1 MHMHLGKAGLRTLH
15 EIGPELKRAISGNLE
30 TDFNF
35 EDPEPQHRRTH
46 SLFNNIVNR
55 IAGTRS
61 PSDHGDRGLWQI
73 APPAAVAKPTAES
86 RPFSPSNSLSAVEAS
101 PMLTSAPRP
110 TPGPM
115 QPANGGTRRSASP
128 PFHAFLANH

>member
-1 MHMHLGKAGLRTLH
+1 MQSKRLNILFRFKAGLRTLH

-55 IAGTRS
+55 IAGARS

-73 APPAAVAKPTAES
+73 ALPAAAVKPGE
-86 RPFSPSNSLSAVEAS
+86 E
-101 PMLTSAPRP
+101 
-110 TPGPM
+110 PGLFCGL
-115 QPANGGTRRSASP
+115 Q
-128 PFHAFLANH
+128 HLLEL